1 MKHMN
6 SNKLNKVVNI
16 YIPNAKGLLINDNT
30 SPSDNIAIN
39 TKVSSSLIY
48 SHNKNNNSLVKKSAS
63 ETTAKRTT
71 VCSTKKDTP
80 ISLENTV
87 IANSDT
93 SSTNQ
98 AMISN
103 ASLYLGETIF
113 NDTMNNSVTVN
124 KKY

>member
-6 SNKLNKVVNI
+6 NNKLNQVVNI
-16 YIPNAKGLLINDNT
+16 YISNAKGLLINDNA

-39 TKVSSSLIY
+39 TKVSYSLIY

-93 SSTNQ
+93 SSTN
-98 AMISN
+98 
-103 ASLYLGETIF
+103 
-113 NDTMNNSVTVN
+113 
-124 KKY
+124 